1 MSAVRKLK
9 GFDAGPLAAALAA
22 TGMLACTGILCSALT
37 RDPLAAGGSG
47 ISDLNVVAV
56 EAATLPYCT
65 DAVCLADNRQ
75 TRR

>member
-1 MSAVRKLK
+1 MSSFRKLK

-22 TGMLACTGILCSALT
+22 AGMLACTGILYSVRT
-37 RDPLAAGGSG
+37 RNPLAAGGSA
-47 ISDLNVVAV
+47 ISDINIVAV
-56 EAATLPYCT
+56 GAATLPRCT

>member
-1 MSAVRKLK
+1 MSSVRKLK

-22 TGMLACTGILCSALT
+22 AGMLACTGVLYSALT
-37 RDPLAAGGSG
+37 RNPLAAAGSA

-56 EAATLPYCT
+56 EAAKLPHCS